1 MRAVATTGWLPP
13 GKTCA
18 VCFSIDDIHPG
29 RSTDAYEAGGDCE
42 KGRLGLLQQLQS
54 RQPDL
59 HTTLF
64 VTADWREIS
73 PLPTRSLLA
82 RIPRVRDYFYLSPIL
97 PRGTMSLVRH
107 PKVVA
112 YLRSL
117 PRTELALHGLHHV
130 HRGLSLPV
138 EFQQQPT
145 EECERILVEAQRIF
159 VAAGISAATGLQ
171 PPAWNTPPALV
182 EACSRLGLEY
192 IAGARDIVTPVSP
205 DAVTAMS
212 GPRGMSLI
220 FPEYFAGTRLIHLSS
235 NWQATS
241 RPERAVAILQAGG
254 VLCIKAHIVKQ
265 WRSYVALDGLDDLY
279 CNYLD
284 LLCDRIRAEFGDTVW
299 FTSMQE
305 VARAVRAAS
314 PEGQRNA

>member
-1 MRAVATTGWLPP
+1 MRTVLHSGWLPP

-29 RSTDAYEAGGDCE
+29 KSTDAYEAGGDCE
-42 KGRLGLLQQLQS
+42 KGRLGLLQELQR
-54 RQPDL
+54 RQPEL

-73 PLPTRSLLA
+73 PHPTRTLLA
-82 RIPRVRDYFYLSPIL
+82 RIPALRDRFYLSPIL
-97 PRGTMSLVRH
+97 PKGTMSLARH
-107 PKVVA
+107 PEVVA
-112 YLRSL
+112 FLRSL

-130 HRGLSLPV
+130 HRGLNLPV
-138 EFQQQPT
+138 EFQQQPVDT
-145 EECERILVEAQRIF
+145 CVDILTEAQEIF
-159 VAAGISAATGLQ
+159 RQAGIPAADGLQ

-182 EACSRLGLEY
+182 EACSRAGLSY
-192 IAGARDIVTPVSP
+192 LAGARDIVTPVSA

-212 GPRGMSLI
+212 GPRSMSLI
-220 FPEYFAGTRLIHLSS
+220 FPELFPGSNLVHFSS

-241 RPERAVAILQAGG
+241 RPERALDILGAGG
-254 VLCIKAHIVKQ
+254 LLCIKAHIVKQ
-265 WRSYVALDGLDDLY
+265 WRSYVALDGIDELY

-284 LLCDRIRAEFGDTVW
+284 LMLDRIRATFGDAVW

-305 VARAVRAAS
+305 VARAVRTSQANERS
-314 PEGQRNA
+314 PV